1 MTVALRTLR
10 MLSVTAAELAAL
22 EATVDRHSVDNAA
35 GLRAAIILKC
45 VVEGSENEV
54 SKLMDV
60 KPAQVRKWRQ
70 RWEESGMD
78 GLRARRPP
86 RRELLA
92 TLDPECV
99 RRVLAL
105 RGAVDPAT
113 GKRHTIEAIAERVG
127 LSRHVVFKVLQERR
141 RRADALC

>member
-1 MTVALRTLR
+1 
-10 MLSVTAAELAAL
+10 MLSVSAAELAAL
-22 EATVDRHSVDNAA
+22 EATVDRHSVDEAP

-45 VVEGSENEV
+45 MVEGSESEV
-54 SKLMDV
+54 SRLLEV

-70 RWEESGMD
+70 RWEESGLD

-86 RRELLA
+86 RRDLLT
-92 TLDPECV
+92 TLGPDQV

-105 RGAVDPAT
+105 RAAVDPAT
-113 GKRHTIEAIAERVG
+113 GKRHTIEAIAAEVG
-127 LSRHVVFKVLQERR
+127 LSRHVVFKLLQERR

>member
-1 MTVALRTLR
+1 MTVALQALR

-22 EATVDRHSVDNAA
+22 EATVDRHSVDHAA

-70 RWEESGMD
+70 RWEESGLD

-86 RRELLA
+86 RRRDLLGQLRAAAARRLGAELHRLTARRFLA
-92 TLDPECV
+92 AD
-99 RRVLAL
+99 
-105 RGAVDPAT
+105 
-113 GKRHTIEAIAERVG
+113 H
-127 LSRHVVFKVLQERR
+127 SRHFLAISTLLRPAFLAR
-141 RRADALC
+141 YSA